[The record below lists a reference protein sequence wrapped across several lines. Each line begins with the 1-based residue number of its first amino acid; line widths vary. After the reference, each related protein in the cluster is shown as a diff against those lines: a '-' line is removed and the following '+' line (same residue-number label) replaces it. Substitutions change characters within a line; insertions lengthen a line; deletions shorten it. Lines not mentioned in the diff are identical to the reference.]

1 MTFEKDLKEQVMRIS
16 GEEGPYRENQR
27 QRTGRGMAGG
37 SVGQLGG
44 QGAGAEVREGDVG
57 GEARESA

>member
-1 MTFEKDLKEQVMRIS
+1 MRIS